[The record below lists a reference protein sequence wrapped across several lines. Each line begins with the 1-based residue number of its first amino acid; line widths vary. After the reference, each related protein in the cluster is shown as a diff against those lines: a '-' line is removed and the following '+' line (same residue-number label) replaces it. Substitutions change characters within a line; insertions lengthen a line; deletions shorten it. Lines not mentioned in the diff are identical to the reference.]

1 MKSVLVQAMGLLLI
15 LISWVFLG
23 LLAAG
28 DRWISPIPRTEKQD
42 DYL

>member
-1 MKSVLVQAMGLLLI
+1 VKRIAVEAVGLVLVLF
-15 LISWVFLG
+15 SWLFLG